1 MNKRKKIRKFSRT
14 TDQRKAFLKAL
25 SVALITKEKIKTT
38 EARAKETSS
47 FLSKFVTKAK
57 KADLASVRSI
67 SEIFP
72 RRTTKKLIE
81 KIAPMYKN
89 RKGGYFRVTK
99 LGRRKSDGAKM
110 AIIEFVK

>member
-1 MNKRKKIRKFSRT
+1 MKKRKKIKRFSRT

-38 EARAKETSS
+38 EVRAKEVSS

-57 KADLASVRSI
+57 KADLSSIRSI
-67 SEIFP
+67 SEIFSK
-72 RRTTKKLIE
+72 RTSKKLIE
-81 KIAPMYKN
+81 KIAPMYKD
-89 RKGGYFRVTK
+89 RKGGYFRITK
-99 LGRRKSDGAKM
+99 LGQRKSDGAKM